1 MKKKQKKSFNKIFI
15 LIILFIAIIGF
26 YKSGNIDIKVYAEAA
41 NNTVNEETNMKDY
54 IILVNKDN
62 PLPDDYKVE
71 LEEYDNHLVS
81 KDIISDLDD
90 MYKNAKK
97 DGVNLNINTSYR
109 DKKEQQE
116 ILDRRIKLYV
126 QEGLNKKDAEEKAL
140 TEVQLPGCSEHETG
154 LAIDFS
160 NPNKP
165 EDNEPMWNWLRENS
179 YKFGFILRY
188 PKDKIDITNVTNE
201 EWHFRY
207 VGKEVAKEM
216 KEKNICLEEYLN

>member
-1 MKKKQKKSFNKIFI
+1 MKRKQKKSFNKIFI
-15 LIILFIAIIGF
+15 LLILIIAIIGF
-26 YKSGNIDIKVYAEAA
+26 YKSGNIDIKVYAEAV
-41 NNTVNEETNMKDY
+41 NNTVNEEINMKEY

-62 PLPDDYKVE
+62 PLPDDYKVD

-116 ILDRRIKLYV
+116 ILDRRIKLYIK
-126 QEGLNKKDAEEKAL
+126 EGLNKKDAKEKAL
-140 TEVQLPGCSEHETG
+140 TEVQLPGYSEHETG

-165 EDNEPMWNWLRENS
+165 EDNEPMWNWLKENS

-188 PKDKIDITNVTNE
+188 PKDKMDITNVTNE

-207 VGKEVAKEM
+207 VGKEVAKEIT
-216 KEKNICLEEYLN
+216 EKNICLEEYLN